1 MAKAKAKEKTE
12 KKNPAAAEWMYE
24 IIGRP
29 HVTEKATL
37 GSAHGQ
43 ITFQVPLWAT
53 KPQVRQAIEV
63 LFGVKVIGVNTAI
76 MKGKTKRFKGA
87 KGFRSDMK
95 KAIVT
100 LAEGQTIDVG
110 TGV

>member
-1 MAKAKAKEKTE
+1 MAKAKTE

-24 IIGRP
+24 IISRP

-37 GSAHGQ
+37 GSQHGQ
-43 ITFQVPLWAT
+43 VTFQVPLTAT
-53 KPQVRQAIEV
+53 KPQIRQAVEV
-63 LFGVKVIGVNTAI
+63 IFGVKVTGVNTSVA
-76 MKGKTKRFKGA
+76 KGKTKVFRGN
-87 KGFRSDMK
+87 KGFRSDLK
-95 KAIVT
+95 KAIIT